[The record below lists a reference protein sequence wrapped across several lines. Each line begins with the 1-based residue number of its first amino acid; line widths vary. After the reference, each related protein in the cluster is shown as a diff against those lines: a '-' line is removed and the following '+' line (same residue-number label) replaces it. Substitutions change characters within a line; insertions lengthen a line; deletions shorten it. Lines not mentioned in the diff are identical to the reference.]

1 MEANGGGGG
10 LEDGGDHAPANGGG
24 HGLAD
29 HALANGGDQAAAM
42 EAGGAV
48 GNGGLQVM
56 VAPGGV
62 VPAQQPDPDALYQV
76 FLCFPAQEIAR
87 CRRVCR
93 LWRDITSTEAFRREH
108 QRHRYRTP
116 MPLFFFQGPG
126 PFRAVDIRDRVSRPV
141 IRYSSHHEVL
151 RIHGSCA
158 GILLLSSGDR
168 LYACNPCT
176 RRWAHLPPLHVDHR
190 IVGFY
195 AERVS
200 GNFECQVLYHDRQ
213 EPADCEYWIYDLGP
227 AAAVRSIG
235 RPGPE
240 DEGEDDVNLD
250 LVLANGIAPS
260 YMIPPVYVL
269 SCLHWPLRATRGNV
283 NRGLLMFDAGQES
296 FAFIPPPG
304 NGTVVGDQLF
314 EIDRHLA
321 MAVLGVPS
329 TVDIWVRSNM
339 TELWSR
345 RYSIRLP
352 MYEIN
357 LNGGYHFTGR
367 LAPGVFAVPHDDG
380 NTSTLVQCPGI
391 LLQFDALGDVLQR
404 YQLADYQTFLYRHA
418 IQESLL
424 LHPAILPMQDTDAVD
439 GDPPFFRNQ

>member
-10 LEDGGDHAPANGGG
+10 LEDGGDHALANGGG

-29 HALANGGDQAAAM
+29 HAPANGGDQAAAM

-56 VAPGGV
+56 VAPDGV
-62 VPAQQPDPDALYQV
+62 VPAQPDPDALYQV
-76 FLCFPAQEIAR
+76 FLCLPAQEIAR

-93 LWRDITSTEAFRREH
+93 LWRDMTSTEAFRREH
-108 QRHRYRTP
+108 HRHRYRTP

-126 PFRAVDIRDRVSRPV
+126 PFDLRAVDIRDRVSRPV

-158 GILLLSSGDR
+158 GILLVSSGDR

-176 RRWAHLPPLHVDHR
+176 RRWVHLPPLHDVFC
-190 IVGFY
+190 IIGFY
-195 AERVS
+195 ASGVF
-200 GNFECQVLYHDRQ
+200 GNFECKILYRDRL
-213 EPADCEYWIYDLGP
+213 EPDCEYGIYELGP
-227 AAAVRSIG
+227 AAALRNIG
-235 RPGPE
+235 RPGPA
-240 DEGEDDVNLD
+240 GADDLD

-260 YMIPPVYVL
+260 YMFPPVFVGNF
-269 SCLHWPLRATRGNV
+269 LHWLPRATRDNV
-283 NRGLLMFDAGQES
+283 NRDVLMFHTGAES
-296 FAFIPPPG
+296 FVFIPPPG
-304 NGTVVGDQLF
+304 TVLGDQLF
-314 EIDRHLA
+314 EIDQHLA
-321 MAVLGVPS
+321 MAVLGSPS
-329 TVDIWVRSNM
+329 RVDVCVRSNI

-357 LNGGYHFTGR
+357 LNDGYHFTGR
-367 LAPGVFAVPHDDG
+367 LTAGVFAVAHDR
-380 NTSTLVQCPGI
+380 NTLVQCPGI
-391 LLQFDALGDVLQR
+391 LLQSDALGAVLQR

-424 LHPAILPMQDTDAVD
+424 LHPDILPMQDTDAVD
-439 GDPPFFRNQ
+439 DDPPFFRNQ